1 MKITES
7 GIVTNAVPLT
17 VKLPFPDTRLNP
29 NSSKGR
35 HWAATSDLRKQARTM
50 ARLLTM
56 VEMDPAV
63 VFVGDIP
70 LTVTFVSPDRRHRD
84 RDNLLAASKPM
95 LDGVADALGIDDR
108 RFEPITIS
116 RVFGEKPGA
125 VLITIGR
132 AA

>member
-1 MKITES
+1 MKLNDSPIIS
-7 GIVTNAVPLT
+7 PMGAIT
-17 VKLPFPDTRLNP
+17 VKLPFPDARLNP

-35 HWAATSDLRKQARTM
+35 HWAATSDLRKKARTM

-63 VFVGDIP
+63 VFIGNIP

-95 LDGVADALGIDDR
+95 LDGVADALGVDDR

-125 VLITIGR
+125 VLITIGS

>member
-1 MKITES
+1 MKSLQSE
-7 GIVTNAVPLT
+7 IVTSMVPVT
-17 VKLPFPDTRLNP
+17 VTLPFPAADLNP
-29 NSSKGR
+29 NRSKGR
-35 HWAATSDLRKQARTM
+35 HWASTADLRKKARTL
-50 ARLLTM
+50 ARVLTL
-56 VEMDPAV
+56 VELDPSI
-63 VFVGDIP
+63 VFIGDVP
-70 LTVTFVSPDRRHRD
+70 LSITFVSPDRRHRD